1 MAQVHVTE
9 LTHTKS
15 DLDCWQCMQHSI
27 TDNLAP
33 NRVQHVCVQIRTD
46 MNCVQQ
52 ETDTNCKLRTRLQE
66 PGPQS
71 AQFLSDKI
79 VLLAKDFCMQCWATS
94 RQHMMH
100 QRKRETCICHPSISL
115 TWMQKTLGGR
125 HDVIRACSV
134 DFWGSFL
141 SLPYRRT
148 MWAL

>member
-52 ETDTNCKLRTRLQE
+52 GTDTNCKLRTRLQE

-71 AQFLSDKI
+71 AQFLSDKLFYLQKI
-79 VLLAKDFCMQCWATS
+79 STKKT
-94 RQHMMH
+94 
-100 QRKRETCICHPSISL
+100 EISL
-115 TWMQKTLGGR
+115 DMIDR
-125 HDVIRACSV
+125 CSACSV
-134 DFWGSFL
+134 GPPHGS
-141 SLPYRRT
+141 T
-148 MWAL
+148 